1 MSHRRRRQGSDVESI
16 RSAQMGDL
24 LQTMWIT
31 TRSVQ
36 YRSRDGSPRGWRPA
50 VDVYEVDGVIHVVVE
65 LAGVNEDEVQVAL
78 ESDTLVIRGER
89 SPVCADRQR
98 TVHEMG
104 ILYGPFEAEVYLP
117 HAIQADSVAAVYDNG
132 LLHVSLERVKP
143 VEISVKRDST

>member
-1 MSHRRRRQGSDVESI
+1 MSQRRRRLGGEIESI

-36 YRSRDGSPRGWRPA
+36 YRTRDGSPSGWRPA
-50 VDVYEVDGVIHVVVE
+50 VDVYEVDGVIHVVAE
-65 LAGVNEDEVQVAL
+65 LAGIDEDDIHVAL
-78 ESDTLVIRGER
+78 DNDTLIIRGER
-89 SPVCADRQR
+89 SPLCGDRQR

-104 ILYGPFEAEVYLP
+104 ILYGPFEADVYLP
-117 HAIQADSVAAVYDNG
+117 HAVRAESVSAVYDNG

-143 VEISVKRDST
+143 VEISVTRDTT